1 MTADG
6 LLADL
11 GHILESSD
19 VAAEIELAALPASA
33 ILRRYLDRV
42 VACSALL
49 AGGDDYE
56 LCFTAP
62 RSARESIARL
72 GREVRVKVTRI
83 GSVRTHRKALPR
95 LIVRAPDGA
104 ALRVVRGG
112 YDHFA

>member
-1 MTADG
+1 VSAVLRRHLD
-6 LLADL
+6 
-11 GHILESSD
+11 H
-19 VAAEIELAALPASA
+19 VAA
-33 ILRRYLDRV
+33 
-42 VACSALL
+42 CTALL

-62 RSARESIARL
+62 GTARERIMRAGRRAR
-72 GREVRVKVTRI
+72 VPVTRI
-83 GSVRTHRKALPR
+83 GDVRRHRAGTPR